1 MPLYTYKALNSAGKP
16 EKGTLQAASEKEAHG
31 LLRDRKMYPLD
42 IRTAGKSRLG
52 ALAGFK
58 LQGRASLNPKELAYF
73 TRQLHVLLQATIP
86 YDTALAMMQQESG
99 NEMLRSAMEDVRA
112 RVVEGAYL
120 ADALAAHPRMFPV
133 MLTNIVRAGEASG
146 TLTTVLSRMA
156 EYFENI
162 NRLRSKLTS
171 AMIYPMFMGVFSTSV
186 VVFMVTYIIPRIT
199 RLFDNFGAKLP
210 LPTRILIAL
219 SNLVVNWWW
228 LLLMII
234 GLGAWGTTLFL
245 RTEKGRWAFD
255 RTELRIPLWRSLRQK
270 MLMQRL
276 AQTLGTMLKSGVE
289 LKEALL
295 VSKEVLENRVYL
307 EAMDRVIFDVQNR
320 GMTFAAALRRTGL
333 FPEDLCQMV
342 TIGEETATLDQMLE
356 NVSNR
361 LHQEVSASMDSATAL
376 FEPVLILLVGAVVGF
391 IVISILLP
399 MLQLNQLVG

>member
-99 NEMLRSAMEDVRA
+99 NEMLRSTLEDVRA

-342 TIGEETATLDQMLE
+342 
-356 NVSNR
+356 
-361 LHQEVSASMDSATAL
+361 
-376 FEPVLILLVGAVVGF
+376 
-391 IVISILLP
+391 
-399 MLQLNQLVG
+399 